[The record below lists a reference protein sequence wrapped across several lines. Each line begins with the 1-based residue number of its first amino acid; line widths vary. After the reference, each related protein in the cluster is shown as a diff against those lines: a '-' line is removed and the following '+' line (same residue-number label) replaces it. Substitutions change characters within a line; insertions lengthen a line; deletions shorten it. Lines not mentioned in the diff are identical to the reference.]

1 MPILSMSE
9 LRSMSLEDRGERL
22 TELRVELARARTMVK
37 AGGSLENPSRIREIR
52 KAIARILT
60 VDREAKGSDSVD
72 AV

>member
-1 MPILSMSE
+1 MPILRMSE

-60 VDREAKGSDSVD
+60 VDRDAKGSDSVD

>member
-1 MPILSMSE
+1 MPILRMSE
-9 LRSMSLEDRGERL
+9 LRSMSPEDRGERL

-60 VDREAKGSDSVD
+60 VEGEATESDSVD
-72 AV
+72 TV